1 MTILEE
7 ILVSETKKTE
17 KKFPS
22 MFSRGFIIHS
32 FLVQN
37 NISLSKWTKV
47 FLLEDISVTSE
58 LGVIINKAAI
68 YICDQVWT
76 FPTHPNKYK
85 EDPLLDC
92 SVVQPGLVCDEL
104 G

>member
-1 MTILEE
+1 MNQS
-7 ILVSETKKTE
+7 VST
-17 KKFPS
+17 
-22 MFSRGFIIHS
+22 GGH
-32 FLVQN
+32 
-37 NISLSKWTKV
+37 LSDVWV
-47 FLLEDISVTSE
+47 
-58 LGVIINKAAI
+58 GVIINKAAI